1 MKDSIQFIE
10 LIVVGGTIH
19 STVLRFFFSLL
30 CCSHSKVCLPV
41 MLAKLQSNFL
51 MIQYVATA
59 SKLCGHANVLD
70 YWPNCVAGS

>member
-10 LIVVGGTIH
+10 LIVVEGTIH
-19 STVLRFFFSLL
+19 SDVLRFFSLF

-41 MLAKLQSNFL
+41 MLVKPQSNFL

-59 SKLCGHANVLD
+59 TKLCGHAKVLD